1 MEVKIKPSWWTAHL
15 NWQKM
20 SAYSAE
26 MLEACRTVT
35 LKVKTLPIL
44 RCSSA
49 SSGAS
54 RLAFSGASTSSAPA
68 GRNAEI
74 NSLMSAF
81 KVAGQVE
88 PIVSEPQLRFRTQ
101 GSSFWTSVGPKNPDH
116 LESDGITLAARCA
129 RYRPLFGHV
138 GRNIHTFSHPNIQH
152 IQPFTRKYDYPHMCC
167 CWPHQLTVPFLR
179 SALHLPQYEAPPG
192 ISQYGTVRQSRSLT
206 GTTRERCKTDWLAS
220 WEVNPVCATYGNFLY
235 LFILLILKWDFG
247 SAGLPHSWAVVGSFL
262 ISWRETQS
270 TFTSL
275 PQEVPHSLPFSK
287 PFTPF
292 VSVAEMLRI
301 RALPDMACTATR
313 RKPFTSPFSL
323 TMATRWTRG
332 TGYSRL
338 LR

>member
-1 MEVKIKPSWWTAHL
+1 MEVKKCAIKPFWWTAHL

-74 NSLMSAF
+74 KTKQFNVCIQGGRPSRADRQYAWSFSGTVNHSLDSGHRGF
-81 KVAGQVE
+81 YFE
-88 PIVSEPQLRFRTQ
+88 P
-101 GSSFWTSVGPKNPDH
+101 VGTKNPDH

-129 RYRPLFGHV
+129 RYRPLFIH
-138 GRNIHTFSHPNIQH
+138 IHTYSHPNIQH

-167 CWPHQLTVPFLR
+167 CWPHQLTVPFPR
-179 SALHLPQYEAPPG
+179 FAPPLPLYEAPPG

-206 GTTRERCKTDWLAS
+206 GTTREKCKTNWLAS
-220 WEVNPVCATYGNFLY
+220 WVANPVCAT
-235 LFILLILKWDFG
+235 
-247 SAGLPHSWAVVGSFL
+247 
-262 ISWRETQS
+262 
-270 TFTSL
+270 
-275 PQEVPHSLPFSK
+275 
-287 PFTPF
+287 
-292 VSVAEMLRI
+292 
-301 RALPDMACTATR
+301 
-313 RKPFTSPFSL
+313 
-323 TMATRWTRG
+323 
-332 TGYSRL
+332 
-338 LR
+338 